1 MRKMRCVHLPDKGK
15 ATSVDSSRRL
25 VTRAGQGSDQSAPML
40 RTGSARLCGP
50 KNVPDPDR
58 GAYRGGSVRGEVTL
72 GGRRIAVLTSHSR
85 DQLDGADAYTS
96 ALTELPAALT
106 RLEEC

>member
-1 MRKMRCVHLPDKGK
+1 
-15 ATSVDSSRRL
+15 
-25 VTRAGQGSDQSAPML
+25 ML

-106 RLEEC
+106 RLESVDGAALRVAGWLIVVGLRVYREVQVSPNTDARAAHP